1 MLGKLIKHDLNY
13 SKNSFFSIAA
23 LMIILAIVATVS
35 FSFSIE
41 SIGIISLVAFVI
53 VITVANIMTVVL
65 IFNGYRKSLFGQNGY
80 LFLTLPVSRK
90 SLLLSKTIGALIWF
104 NFMTVVTFITLIM
117 MTFIGTRFYSD
128 LSWISFDVHFDVQ
141 WLTVIGNGLY
151 GFLFINVVAFVL
163 IIVLFMTITLANI
176 SIKNKRL
183 HWILAGV
190 LGLAYYIIYSHGST
204 LISELF
210 VDQVTFGTVRFH
222 LTIIMVYNFIVGV
235 IAYLITLY
243 LLKKR
248 IELD

>member
-53 VITVANIMTVVL
+53 VITVSNIMTVVL

-80 LFLTLPVSRK
+80 LFLTLPVSKK

-104 NFMTVVTFITLIM
+104 NFMTVVTFITLIT

-128 LSWISFDVHFDVQ
+128 LSWISFDVQ
-141 WLTVIGNGLY
+141 WLTVIGHGLY

-190 LGLAYYIIYSHGST
+190 LGLAYYIIYSQGST

-210 VDQVTFGTVRFH
+210 LDQVTFGTVRFH